1 MFKLVVKI
9 NENENK
15 VIEYGYCFILRF
27 VCRDYMERFLDD
39 QESFILVFIRE
50 RFVSSV
56 IFFIYGDLKRNYL
69 KFYIEGEGVFSV
81 RIEFEEFDVLGV
93 FLTVVIFSFNVKRK
107 QFVLSFFFVI
117 VNGVYESEEFI
128 FKKLKIN
135 GDSFYYQLQESYLER
150 AELLNCVFFFVS
162 FSVVFSF
169 SDFLF
174 FYSVVFYRLNDSI
187 FLFKYLLL
195 EFVVL

>member
-9 NENENK
+9 NENKNK

-81 RIEFEEFDVLGV
+81 RIEFEEFDVSGV
-93 FLTVVIFSFNVKRK
+93 FLTVVIFSFNIKRK

-174 FYSVVFYRLNDSI
+174 FYSVVIYRLNDSI

>member
-1 MFKLVVKI
+1 M
-9 NENENK
+9 
-15 VIEYGYCFILRF
+15 
-27 VCRDYMERFLDD
+27 
-39 QESFILVFIRE
+39 
-50 RFVSSV
+50 
-56 IFFIYGDLKRNYL
+56 
-69 KFYIEGEGVFSV
+69 
-81 RIEFEEFDVLGV
+81 
-93 FLTVVIFSFNVKRK
+93 VVIFSFNVKRK

-174 FYSVVFYRLNDSI
+174 FYSVVSYRLNDSI